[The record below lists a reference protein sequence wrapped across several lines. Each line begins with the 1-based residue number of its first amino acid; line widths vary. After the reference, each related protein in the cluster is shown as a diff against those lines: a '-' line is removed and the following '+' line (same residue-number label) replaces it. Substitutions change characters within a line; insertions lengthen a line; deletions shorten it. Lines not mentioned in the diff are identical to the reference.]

1 MSGEKDKRNHAAKP
15 AQSRSALPLDQIIQ
29 GDCIEIMKSLPEN
42 SVDLIFADP
51 PYNLQLRG
59 DLFRP
64 NNTKVDAVNDD
75 WDRFDSLKTYDTFTR
90 NWLTAARRILKDT
103 GTIWVIG
110 SYHNIFR
117 VGAAMQDIG
126 YWVLND
132 IVWRKSN
139 PMPNFRGKRFTNAHE
154 TMLWCAKHQA
164 QKKYTFNYDAM
175 KMLNDELQMRS
186 DWVIPICSGSERLKV
201 NGEKAHTTQK
211 PEALL
216 HRVILASSHEG
227 EVVLDPFFGSGTT
240 GAVAKRLRRRFIG
253 IEKED
258 AYVEVASERIKAV
271 RPFGQVAAGITP
283 SRRAEPRVPFGWV
296 VERGLLAP
304 GAILYDQRKRYSVR
318 VRADGS
324 VASHDMS
331 GSIHRI
337 GAHVQ
342 GAPAC
347 NGWTFWHF
355 EKKGTL
361 VPIDILRQQLRAEM
375 AAEAAA

>member
-1 MSGEKDKRNHAAKP
+1 MSGENDKRNQRA
-15 AQSRSALPLDQIIQ
+15 RSASSGPALPLDRVIQ
-29 GDCIEIMKSLPEN
+29 GDCIEVMKSLPAN

-59 DLFRP
+59 ELFRP
-64 NNTKVDAVNDD
+64 NNTRVDAVNDD

-103 GTIWVIG
+103 GSIWVIG

-117 VGAAMQDIG
+117 VGSAMQDIG

-132 IVWRKSN
+132 IIWRKSN

-154 TMLWCAKHQA
+154 TLLWCAKHQA

-216 HRVILASSHEG
+216 HRVILAASNEG

-258 AYVEVASERIKAV
+258 AYVAVARQRIQAV
-271 RPFGQVAAGITP
+271 RPFDEEAASVTP
-283 SRRAEPRVPFGWV
+283 SRRDAPRVPFGWV
-296 VERGLLAP
+296 VERGLLTP
-304 GAILYDQRKRYSVR
+304 GAMLYDQRKRYAVR

-324 VASHDMS
+324 VASHDTS
-331 GSIHRI
+331 GSIHRV

-355 EKKGTL
+355 ETKGNL
-361 VPIDILRQQLRAEM
+361 VPIDVLRQQLRAEM
-375 AAEAAA
+375 GSEVA